1 MFTLADPIYTIRSPK
16 NKEEWNIVKKLLL
29 DYKHEFN
36 DDTCFTSFE
45 EELANIE
52 QYYAGDDM
60 LKLIA
65 IDENNGT
72 IAGCVAFKT
81 FATSACEMK
90 RLYVNPLHRGH
101 QLGRRL
107 VEALIIHANKRGY
120 HKMILDTMVEMKA
133 AQHLYHQL
141 GFSII
146 APYNHQDT
154 AKLICFELNL
164 NPG

>member
-1 MFTLADPIYTIRSPK
+1 MFTLANPIYTIRSPK
-16 NKEEWNIVKKLLL
+16 NKEEWDVVKKLLL
-29 DYKHEFN
+29 DYRHEFN

-45 EELANIE
+45 EEMANIE
-52 QYYAGDDM
+52 QYYAGEDM

-65 IDENNGT
+65 VANKDGA
-72 IAGCVAFKT
+72 IAGCVALKK
-81 FATSACEMK
+81 FAPGVVEMK
-90 RLYVNPLHRGH
+90 RLYVDPLYRGH
-101 QLGRRL
+101 HLGRSL
-107 VEALIIHANKRGY
+107 VEALIIHANKKGY

-154 AKLICFELNL
+154 AKLICFEMNL
-164 NPG
+164 NPE